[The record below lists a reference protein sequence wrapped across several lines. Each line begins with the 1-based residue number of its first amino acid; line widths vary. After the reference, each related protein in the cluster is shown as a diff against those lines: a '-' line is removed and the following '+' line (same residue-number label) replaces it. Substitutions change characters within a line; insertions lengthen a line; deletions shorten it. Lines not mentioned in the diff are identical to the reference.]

1 MLKTN
6 ANDMIK
12 SDETTIISNGVKIEG
27 KITCTGSIR
36 IDSEVLG
43 DILSQSF
50 VTVGEKGQVN
60 GQVNAGVITIGG
72 KVSGTLKA
80 KDKIVLE
87 SRGDVNGDI
96 FTKILVV
103 EEGAKFD
110 GKSKMGGTIDFMDNK
125 ETIKP
130 ITNSNQ

>member
-1 MLKTN
+1 MLKSN
-6 ANDMIK
+6 VNDAVK

-27 KITCTGSIR
+27 KIACTGSIR
-36 IDSEVLG
+36 IDGDVQG
-43 DILSQSF
+43 DIVSQSF

-60 GQVNAGVITIGG
+60 GQVSAGVITIGG

-80 KDKIVLE
+80 KEKIILE

-110 GKSKMGGTIDFMDNK
+110 GKSKMGGAIDFMDNK

-130 ITNSNQ
+130 ITNANQ